1 MNATAPWG
9 LFEVFGV
16 EMEYMIVDR
25 TSLAV
30 RPISDE
36 LLRGGSDEY
45 VQTVERGAFAWS
57 NELVC
62 HLIEIKTNGPSPEL
76 PGLAHGFHDEVR
88 FINRQLAVDN
98 AMLLGSGSHP
108 LFDPATETR
117 LWPHGDREI
126 YAQYDRVFDCRGHG
140 WSNLQSVHL
149 NLPFAGDEEF
159 GRLHAATRLVL
170 PLIPALSA
178 STPILD
184 GRLTGFL
191 DTRLETYRRNQA
203 RIPSIAGRIIPERV
217 FSEEDYRREVFD
229 RIEADMRPHDP
240 EGVLEPVFLNSRGA
254 IARFDR
260 NAIEIRLID
269 IQEAPTADIAVL
281 ELVVATLRW
290 LMEAG
295 PAPLAEQQQWPE
307 DLLADILLD
316 VIRDADGA
324 YIRDRDFL
332 ALFGCRGGRVRAADL
347 WRHIAEL
354 TAHTLSAG
362 ARVPL
367 RHIFS
372 RGTLAR
378 RLLHRLGNAPA
389 PAEVLGAYADLGR
402 CLEQNRQLP

>member
-1 MNATAPWG
+1 MSSAGRWG

-25 TSLAV
+25 ATLAV
-30 RPISDE
+30 RPISDD
-36 LLRGGSDEY
+36 LLRGASAEY

-62 HLIEIKTNGPSPEL
+62 HVVELKTNGPSPAL
-76 PGLAHGFHDEVR
+76 AGLARGFHDEIR
-88 FINRQLAVDN
+88 FINGQLATDN

-108 LFDPATETR
+108 LFDPGTETR

-159 GRLHAATRLVL
+159 GRLHAAVRLVL

-178 STPILD
+178 STPMLD
-184 GRLTGFL
+184 GRVTGFL

-217 FSEEDYRREVFD
+217 FSEADYRRQIFD
-229 RIEADMRPHDP
+229 RIESDMRPHDP
-240 EGVLEPVFLNSRGA
+240 DGVLEPVFLNSRGA

-269 IQEAPTADIAVL
+269 TQEAPIADIAVL

-290 LMEAG
+290 LMEAS

-316 VIRDADGA
+316 VIREADGA
-324 YIRDRDFL
+324 PIRDRDFL
-332 ALFGCRGGRVRAADL
+332 ALFGCRAGRIRAADL
-347 WRHIAEL
+347 WRHMAEQ
-354 TAHTLSAG
+354 TAQSLDTG
-362 ARVPL
+362 ARAPL

-372 RGTLAR
+372 KGTLAR
-378 RLLHRLGNAPA
+378 RLLNRLGSAPA
-389 PAEVLGAYADLGR
+389 PADILGAYADLGR
-402 CLEQNRQLP
+402 CLEHNRQLP